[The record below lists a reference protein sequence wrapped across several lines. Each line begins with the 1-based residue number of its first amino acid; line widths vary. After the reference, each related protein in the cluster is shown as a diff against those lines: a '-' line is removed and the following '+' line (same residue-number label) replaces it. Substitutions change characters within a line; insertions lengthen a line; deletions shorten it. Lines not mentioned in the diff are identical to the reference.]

1 MDPLSDITIISCLYG
16 ASHDDYLSDW
26 LAAVGRLDPAPRE
39 VIIGTDRYRHLTSVY
54 EVSRRRQNRSS
65 YPQAFHL
72 TSALNEVQT
81 EWVWIHD
88 IDDLA
93 FSDALEGIENAEA
106 DVVQC
111 GYERSDGEVYIPP
124 GLTEMEFMPLN
135 HNPFVAGSFVRTDML
150 LDAGGFPDVALQ
162 DWALWRTLARM
173 GAIFAGGDRPRFK
186 YMRHARTRGSTELT
200 AAERRKHMVE
210 MWRWEDKRAVA

>member
-1 MDPLSDITIISCLYG
+1 MVDVTIISCLYG
-16 ASHDDYLSDW
+16 STHDDYLGDW
-26 LAAVGRLDPAPRE
+26 LNCVGLLNPAPRE
-39 VIIGTDRYRHLTSVY
+39 VIIGTDRYRHLTSVI
-54 EVSRRRQNRSS
+54 EVFRRRQNRRS

-72 TSALNEVQT
+72 NSALQEVRS

-93 FSDALEGIENAEA
+93 FPDALEGIEQTDA

-124 GLTEMEFMPLN
+124 SLAADEILALK
-135 HNPFVAGSFVRTDML
+135 HNPFVAGSFVRTDIL

-162 DWALWRTLARM
+162 DWALWRHLARI
-173 GAIFAGGDRPRFK
+173 GAVFAGGDRPRFK
-186 YMRHARTRGSTELT
+186 YMRHAKTRGARELT
-200 AAERRKHMVE
+200 TPARLKHVGE
-210 MWRWEDKRAVA
+210 MLAWEDRFALAK

>member
-1 MDPLSDITIISCLYG
+1 MVDVTIISCLYG
-16 ASHDDYLSDW
+16 QTHDDYLGDW
-26 LAAVGRLDPAPRE
+26 LNCVGRLNPAPRE
-39 VIIGTDRYRHLTSVY
+39 VIIGTDRYRHITSVF

-72 TSALNEVQT
+72 NSALDQVQS

-93 FSDALEGIENAEA
+93 FPDALEGIESAEA

-124 GLTEMEFMPLN
+124 VMENEAFLA
-135 HNPFVAGSFVRTDML
+135 HGGNPFVAGSFVRTDIL
-150 LDAGGFPDVALQ
+150 LDAGGFPDCALQ
-162 DWALWRTLARM
+162 DWALWRQLARI
-173 GAIFAGGDRPRFK
+173 GAVFAPGDRARFK
-186 YMRHARTRGSTELT
+186 YMRHGQTRGARELT
-200 AAERRKHMVE
+200 LEERGRHMRE
-210 MWRWEDKRAVA
+210 MLKWEDSFALAR

>member
-1 MDPLSDITIISCLYG
+1 MVDVTIISCLYG
-16 ASHDDYLSDW
+16 SSHDDYLGDW
-26 LAAVGRLDPAPRE
+26 LNCVGMLNPAPRE
-39 VIIGTDRYRHLTSVY
+39 VIIGTDRYRHLTSVL
-54 EVSRRRQNRSS
+54 EVFRRRQNRRS

-72 TSALNEVQT
+72 NAALQEVRS

-93 FSDALEGIENAEA
+93 FPDALEGIGEADA

-124 GLTEMEFMPLN
+124 ALAAEEILALD
-135 HNPFVAGSFVRTDML
+135 HNPLVAGSFVRTDIL

-162 DWALWRTLARM
+162 DWALWRRLARM
-173 GAIFAGGDRPRFK
+173 GAVFAAGDRPRFR
-186 YMRHARTRGSTELT
+186 YMRHGHTRGARELT
-200 AAERRKHMVE
+200 VEKRRKHMRE
-210 MWRWEDKRAVA
+210 MYRWEDSLALAK